1 MSPKIYKTLL
11 ATTTVYLLP
20 LVTFAFPANLQGVVG
35 MFTDIGLALIP
46 FLGAVAFLVFIL
58 GVGKFIRSAG
68 SEKDLKDSKNLLIW
82 GVIGLFV
89 LVTIWGIVAF
99 LQSEFG
105 FGSTPGIPQI
115 DPNKLNRVN

>member
-11 ATTTVYLLP
+11 ATIPLYLLP
-20 LVTFAFPANLQGVVG
+20 LTTFAFPTNLQGVVSK
-35 MFTDIGLALIP
+35 FTEMGLVIIP
-46 FLGAVAFLVFIL
+46 FLGAIAFLVFVL

-68 SEKDLKDSKNLLIW
+68 SEKDLKESKNLLIW

-89 LVTIWGIVAF
+89 LVTIWGIIAF
-99 LQSEFG
+99 LQGEFG

-115 DPNKLNRVN
+115 DPTKIK